1 MIRIVEMAKI
11 TQTVERLGGVRG
23 GWASI
28 TEVRKISNTGADFD
42 SLITEMVLAGTVT
55 IAPEDNQKTLS
66 LEDWAAAVILGGQRN
81 HIIQVNS

>member
-28 TEVRKISNTGADFD
+28 TQVRKISNTGEDFD
-42 SLITEMVLAGTVT
+42 SMIIEMVLAGTVT
-55 IAPEDNQKTLS
+55 VAPEDNQKTLS
-66 LEDWAAAVILGGQRN
+66 LEDWAAAVILGGQHN
-81 HIIQVNS
+81 HIIQINS